1 MNKILKFTVLP
12 LLCGMLASCSGADP
26 EGQPH
31 SSGMP
36 KASPPAA
43 ASDGASPASSTGGQ
57 PQQTASAAASVS
69 ASPADLASPDAAA
82 AEQAPSIGE
91 TDHSAGGSSGRNTA
105 EGSSGRDTAE
115 GEPAKSASA
124 AAVQKTTEPRGTD
137 GITAAESGAGGQKTQ
152 APSRARGSQTL
163 EDVIP
168 EDWTELR
175 GYDGEPVRVAGDL
188 NKDGVKDAATV
199 IEKAAPGGEEAPK
212 RALLIAF
219 GKPDGSYKLSVIADR
234 VLLRADEGGVWG
246 DPFDGLEINRGSLVV
261 SEYGGSNWRWYNRYR
276 FRYQDGDWFLIGM
289 TSGTYFNGGEEPE
302 EQATEEDYN
311 LLTGDYIIKGH
322 DENGKEHVE
331 KGNRGKKPLV
341 KLRDFD
347 LSEM

>member
-1 MNKILKFTVLP
+1 MNKILKLIVLP
-12 LLCGMLASCSGADP
+12 LLCGLLASCSDTGS
-26 EGQPH
+26 EGQPP
-31 SSGMP
+31 SSAVP
-36 KASPPAA
+36 KNSPSAA
-43 ASDGASPASSTGGQ
+43 ASDAASAGGQ
-57 PQQTASAAASVS
+57 QQPTVTASASVS
-69 ASPADLASPDAAA
+69 APPAGLASPDAAA
-82 AEQAPSIGE
+82 AKQAPSVGK
-91 TDHSAGGSSGRNTA
+91 TDHSAGGSPGRNTA

-115 GEPAKSASA
+115 EEPAKSASA
-124 AAVQKTTEPRGTD
+124 AAAQKPTEPRGTD
-137 GITAAESGAGGQKTQ
+137 SITAAESGAGGRKTQ

-188 NKDGVKDAATV
+188 NKDGIKDAATV
-199 IEKAAPGGEEAPK
+199 IEKAAPAGEEAPE

-219 GKPDGSYKLSVIADR
+219 GKPDGSYKLSVIADG

-311 LLTGDYIIKGH
+311 LLTGDYIIKGQ
-322 DENGKEHVE
+322 DENGKAYVE

>member
-1 MNKILKFTVLP
+1 MNKFLKFTVLS
-12 LLCGMLASCSGADP
+12 LLCGVLASCSSADS
-26 EGQPH
+26 EGQPQ
-31 SSGMP
+31 SSEVP
-36 KASPPAA
+36 KTSPSAA
-43 ASDGASPASSTGGQ
+43 VSNSASPAASAGGQ
-57 PQQTASAAASVS
+57 SRPAVS
-69 ASPADLASPDAAA
+69 ASPSASASPANSASPDAAA
-82 AEQAPSIGE
+82 AEQAPSAANEQTPSAGD
-91 TDHSAGGSSGRNTA
+91 TDHSSG
-105 EGSSGRDTAE
+105 
-115 GEPAKSASA
+115 
-124 AAVQKTTEPRGTD
+124 GTD
-137 GITAAESGAGGQKTQ
+137 AGPGTGGRKTQ
-152 APSRARGSQTL
+152 AKSRLQGARTL
-163 EDVIP
+163 EGVIP

-175 GYDGEPVRVAGDL
+175 DADGEPVRVVGDL
-188 NKDGVKDAATV
+188 NKDGVQDAATV
-199 IEKAAPGGEEAPK
+199 IEKAVPGEGEAPE

-219 GKPDGSYKLSVIADR
+219 GKPDGSYKLSIIADH

-276 FRYQDGDWFLIGM
+276 FRYQDADWFLIGM

-322 DENGKEHVE
+322 EENGKAHVE